1 MVNEILLLYVNVKS
15 TKNCHFFKKKITY
28 CHKNIF
34 ILIDKILEGLTEGQF
49 SKLIDHVIDNIT
61 DSHIQTL
68 FNNTDFCEKLLESS
82 LVKTI

>member
-1 MVNEILLLYVNVKS
+1 MFIVMAEENN
-15 TKNCHFFKKKITY
+15 
-28 CHKNIF
+28 KNIF

-68 FNNTDFCEKLLESS
+68 FNNTDFCEKLLENLPDYSFEI
-82 LVKTI
+82 LKDKQDKYERTRDY